1 MDLIQALVLG
11 IIQGLTEFLPISS
24 TAHLRVV
31 PALLEWED
39 PGAAFTAVIQLGTL
53 LAVLFYFWKDLSRT
67 LIAWL
72 QSFSGKASKDSRL
85 GWAIFIGTI
94 PIVVAGYLYKDQIK
108 GESVRSLTVI
118 AWMLIGMGMLLFF
131 ADRLASHR
139 KTVEQAGVLDGLWV
153 GLWQAIAL
161 IPGASRS
168 GSTITGAFFA
178 GFDRAAAAKFAFLLS
193 VPSVL
198 AAGILELVEER
209 KKILD
214 ENLANVLVA
223 TAAAFVVGYWSIG
236 FLIRFLSKHSA
247 LAFVIYRVA
256 LGVLL
261 LVLLQSGYL
270 KQ

>member
-53 LAVLFYFWKDLSRT
+53 LAVLIYFWKDLSRT

-139 KTVEQAGVLDGLWV
+139 KTVEQAGVLDARLAAV
-153 GLWQAIAL
+153 LVRA
-161 IPGASRS
+161 
-168 GSTITGAFFA
+168 A
-178 GFDRAAAAKFAFLLS
+178 GFRNVVAHAYDTLDMARVHAAARNGPADLRAFLAVLRDRARPPA
-193 VPSVL
+193 
-198 AAGILELVEER
+198 
-209 KKILD
+209 
-214 ENLANVLVA
+214 
-223 TAAAFVVGYWSIG
+223 
-236 FLIRFLSKHSA
+236 
-247 LAFVIYRVA
+247 
-256 LGVLL
+256 
-261 LVLLQSGYL
+261 
-270 KQ
+270 